1 MTGHPIEER
10 PLLEAYSKHLFK
22 AKRLGAQL
30 DLIRSVRLWA
40 TTLVLD
46 RVRHILPIIP
56 GSHLHHVRYTNQPQL
71 LMS

>member
-1 MTGHPIEER
+1 MTGHSIEER

-30 DLIRSVRLWA
+30 NLIRSVRLWA

-46 RVRHILPIIP
+46 RVGHILPFIP

>member
-30 DLIRSVRLWA
+30 DLIRSVRL
-40 TTLVLD
+40 
-46 RVRHILPIIP
+46 
-56 GSHLHHVRYTNQPQL
+56 
-71 LMS
+71 